1 MGWTTRDTGNGHRFF
16 LSNDKVVASV
26 LQVNEG
32 HDDWVPQVL
41 IEDAD
46 QKAAEATKLGAT
58 LIDTI
63 RIDGVARTATFRDS
77 ENTLFGLWQPAPH
90 QGAELTN
97 KIGSLWWIEVLA
109 NNVEGARDLYSRPFD
124 WTPVERAFEPFKSY
138 IFFNHGENHESG
150 ILPIDP
156 HWGIQPRWNSI
167 FAVED
172 CDATVAHALRLG
184 ACEEFVHTVPSA
196 GRIGVFKDPGRAI
209 FLVRGPIQ

>member
-1 MGWTTRDTGNGHRFF
+1 
-16 LSNDKVVASV
+16 
-26 LQVNEG
+26 
-32 HDDWVPQVL
+32 VL

-63 RIDGVARTATFRDS
+63 RIDGVARTSTFRDS

-90 QGAELTN
+90 QGAQLTN
-97 KIGSLWWIEVLA
+97 EVGSLWWIEVLA
-109 NNVEGARDLYSRPFD
+109 NNVERARDFYSRLFD
-124 WTPVERAFEPFKSY
+124 WTPVQRAFEPFKSY
-138 IFFNHGENHESG
+138 IFFNQGENHESG

-196 GRIGVFKDPGRAI
+196 GRIGVFRDPGRAI
-209 FLVRGPIQ
+209 FLVRGPVP